1 MLCAKI
7 VSLSGA
13 GTVWTDNCAG
23 RAEDKLG
30 LNDKVSAKKKKLKCD
45 IQAG

>member
-1 MLCAKI
+1 MLRAKV
-7 VSLSGA
+7 VSLPGA
-13 GTVWTDNCAG
+13 GTVWTDNCAR

-30 LNDKVSAKKKKLKCD
+30 LNDKISEKKLKCD